1 VSANAVH
8 PGGIMTGL
16 QQHLTTEEMSK
27 LGWIDEQGKPRM
39 GFKTPAQ
46 GAATSV
52 WAGVGS
58 ELAGHGGRYL
68 EDCNEA
74 EPAQKGV
81 PFMGVHPHAR
91 DPEAAARLWDV
102 SEQMIGTTFAF

>member
-1 VSANAVH
+1 
-8 PGGIMTGL
+8 MTGL
-16 QQHLTTEEMSK
+16 QQHLTTEEMSA
-27 LGWIDEQGKPRM
+27 LGWIDADGNVRM

-52 WAGVGS
+52 WAAVGL

-74 EPAQKGV
+74 EPAQKGI
-81 PFMGVHPHAR
+81 PFAGVHAHAR
-91 DPEAAARLWDV
+91 DPEAAARLWEI
-102 SEQMIGTTFAF
+102 SEEMVRTPFVF